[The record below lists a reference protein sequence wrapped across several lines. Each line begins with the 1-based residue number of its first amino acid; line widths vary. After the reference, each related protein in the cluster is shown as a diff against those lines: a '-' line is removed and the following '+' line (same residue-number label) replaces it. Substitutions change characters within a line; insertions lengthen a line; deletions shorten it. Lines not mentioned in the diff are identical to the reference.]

1 MIDET
6 TLLGIDASIITG
18 ALILLT
24 ITSFIGKKD
33 HEPYSTK
40 LFGNR
45 FIPWT
50 PQQVGSGTIVVFG
63 VAALL
68 ILGSSYIKL
77 LYLASV
83 FVDGLGFIW
92 LIISGYVISTKEQFV
107 NRSKKPDDE
116 K

>member
-1 MIDET
+1 MVDDAI
-6 TLLGIDASIITG
+6 LLGIDATIITG

-24 ITSFIGKKD
+24 ITSFIGKND

-40 LFGNR
+40 LYGNR

-50 PQQVGSGTIVVFG
+50 PQQVGSGTMVIFG
-63 VAALL
+63 VASLL
-68 ILGSSYIKL
+68 ILGSSYVKEFH
-77 LYLASV
+77 LASI

-92 LIISGYVISTKEQFV
+92 LIISGYVISTKEQFG
-107 NRSKKPDDE
+107 NKSKKPND